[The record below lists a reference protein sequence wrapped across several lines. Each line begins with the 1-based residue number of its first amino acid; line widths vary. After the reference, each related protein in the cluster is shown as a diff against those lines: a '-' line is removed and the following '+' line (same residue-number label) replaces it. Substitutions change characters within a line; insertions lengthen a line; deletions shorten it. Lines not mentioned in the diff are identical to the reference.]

1 MHQHSGL
8 NGSRTAERTCEL
20 KRCTPLVEALT
31 GEHESQDLKISIV
44 SANRSERT
52 LRAVFDSEHVE
63 LGLYLDFD
71 LISTE

>member
-1 MHQHSGL
+1 M
-8 NGSRTAERTCEL
+8 
-20 KRCTPLVEALT
+20 CTPQVEALT

-52 LRAVFDSEHVE
+52 LRAVFDSEHIE